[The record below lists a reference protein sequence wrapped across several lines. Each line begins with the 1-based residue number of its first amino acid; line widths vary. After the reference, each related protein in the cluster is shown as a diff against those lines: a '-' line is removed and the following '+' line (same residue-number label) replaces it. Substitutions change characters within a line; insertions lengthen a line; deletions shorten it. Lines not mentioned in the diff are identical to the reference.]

1 MIFDIAQPVH
11 LQHITDEGTA
21 LVQQAEDAAISKVW
35 HFSWSLFESL
45 LLMNDFKPQN
55 QYK

>member
-21 LVQQAEDAAISKVW
+21 LVQQAEDAAISKVL